1 MPRATVAGEDEKW
14 KMHMNRLLTKCP
26 VCGQALSVTRLH
38 CESCGTT
45 IEGAFSVA
53 NGPFAQLTPD
63 QAQFLLTFVR
73 CEGRFNRM
81 EDELKVSYP
90 TLRNR
95 LQDVIR
101 ALGFDPGRED
111 APIRLTAEER
121 RRILEDLD
129 QGKITPEQA
138 SRLLKGLEA

>member
-1 MPRATVAGEDEKW
+1 
-14 KMHMNRLLTKCP
+14 MHQLLTKCP
-26 VCGQALSVTRLH
+26 VCGQALTVTRLH
-38 CESCGTT
+38 CESCDTS
-45 IEGAFSVA
+45 IEGSFFGS
-53 NGPFAQLTPD
+53 NGPFSQLTPD
-63 QAQFLLTFVR
+63 QTQFLLTFVR

-101 ALGFDPGRED
+101 ALGFDPGREE

-121 RRILEDLD
+121 RRILEDLN

-138 SRLLKGLEA
+138 NRLLKGLEA

>member
-1 MPRATVAGEDEKW
+1 MVAGADEKW
-14 KMHMNRLLTKCP
+14 KMAMNRLLTKCP
-26 VCGQALSVTRLH
+26 VCGQALSVTRLY

-45 IEGAFSVA
+45 VEGAFSVT

-95 LQDVIR
+95 LQEVIR

-111 APIRLTAEER
+111 TPIRLSAEER